1 MGDLGAL
8 VIRAR
13 TGDAD
18 AFGALVGEFQ
28 GVAVGYAFS
37 LLGDFGLAED
47 AAQEAFFQAYK
58 DLEKLR
64 EPKAF
69 PGWFRRMVL
78 GHCGRQARRR
88 QPAMALIEEGLAVP
102 CGRKHPAEI
111 IQEHEVREHVQQ
123 AVQSLPDHERMVV
136 SLFYIGG
143 RSQAEIGTFLEI
155 PVSTVKNRLYSAR
168 KRLRE
173 RMVEMVEKDLR
184 EQRPTRDLRQR
195 IMKRIRHWQRF
206 RGSDEEKVEMVAS
219 DKEWVR
225 LLELEVGLD
234 PMSEACRSIREQIA
248 SMEPCHEHY
257 VQNVE
262 AIMNMIAAMTPG
274 RILDCGKACGTRAD
288 EAGAYCAAL
297 ETWLDTAC
305 LPDGA
310 DKYVQEVIELLGRKT
325 DTKSGLVG
333 HLVRKL
339 RDNRYEPYAAEEED
353 FERTESRIYHLEI
366 CNYNWKANLRI
377 VLQEIGAGKRL
388 FKWHVPDGYNAHGD
402 CPDRVA
408 ELRKLMRMAAAWAH
422 GDARRAGDWGCVL
435 GERTPEKRW
444 LVASLCKHVASQHK
458 PHDKE
463 GLLAAPSL

>member
-173 RMVEMVEKDLR
+173 RMVEMVEQMLSLNKQL
-184 EQRPTRDLRQR
+184 
-195 IMKRIRHWQRF
+195 
-206 RGSDEEKVEMVAS
+206 A
-219 DKEWVR
+219 
-225 LLELEVGLD
+225 
-234 PMSEACRSIREQIA
+234 
-248 SMEPCHEHY
+248 
-257 VQNVE
+257 
-262 AIMNMIAAMTPG
+262 
-274 RILDCGKACGTRAD
+274 
-288 EAGAYCAAL
+288 
-297 ETWLDTAC
+297 TA
-305 LPDGA
+305 
-310 DKYVQEVIELLGRKT
+310 KT
-325 DTKSGLVG
+325 DHDKTTIQRQIDTTDQQIDRLVYELYGLT
-333 HLVRKL
+333 
-339 RDNRYEPYAAEEED
+339 EEEIKII
-353 FERTESRIYHLEI
+353 EQGS
-366 CNYNWKANLRI
+366 
-377 VLQEIGAGKRL
+377 
-388 FKWHVPDGYNAHGD
+388 
-402 CPDRVA
+402 
-408 ELRKLMRMAAAWAH
+408 
-422 GDARRAGDWGCVL
+422 
-435 GERTPEKRW
+435 
-444 LVASLCKHVASQHK
+444 
-458 PHDKE
+458 
-463 GLLAAPSL
+463 